1 MEETKKILFVLI
13 LTILTMIAEIY
24 FGFISN
30 SMALLTDGFH
40 MGTHALAFGLT
51 YIAYYFCNKYINS
64 NKFKSGTDKIKE
76 LAGYT
81 SSLFLGLSG
90 ILIIYESI
98 ERIFN
103 PLKIDFTQAII
114 VIAIGLTINL
124 ISIIV
129 MDFDHF
135 HNHMHNHPH
144 THKKTDNNF
153 KSAYLHILADL
164 LTSICALFAIVFA
177 KYFGWVL
184 LDPIIGVLGGLIII
198 KWAIGLIKATAI
210 KLLDIDTKDNSKN

>member
-1 MEETKKILFVLI
+1 MKESKKILFILI
-13 LTILTMIAEIY
+13 LTILTMIGEIY
-24 FGFISN
+24 FGFVSN
-30 SMALLTDGFH
+30 SMALLADGFH
-40 MGTHALAFGLT
+40 MGTHAFAFGLT

-64 NKFKSGTDKIKE
+64 NKFASGTEKIND

-103 PLKIDFTQAII
+103 PLKIDFTQALI
-114 VIAIGLTINL
+114 VIIIGLTINL

-135 HNHMHNHPH
+135 HNHIHKHPH
-144 THKKTDNNF
+144 AHKKTDNNF

-164 LTSICALFAIVFA
+164 LTSVCALFALIAA

-184 LDPIIGVLGGLIII
+184 LDPIIGILGGIII
-198 KWAIGLIKATAI
+198 LKWTISLIKATTV
-210 KLLDIDTKDNSKN
+210 KLLDINTTKD

>member
-1 MEETKKILFVLI
+1 MKESKKILFVLI
-13 LTILTMIAEIY
+13 ITILTMVAEIY

-30 SMALLTDGFH
+30 SMALLADGFH

-64 NKFKSGTDKIKE
+64 NKFTSGTEKINE

-98 ERIFN
+98 GRIFN
-103 PLKIDFTQAII
+103 PLKIDFSQALI
-114 VIAIGLTINL
+114 VIIIGLVINL
-124 ISIIV
+124 ICIIV

-135 HNHMHNHPH
+135 HNHIHNHNH
-144 THKKTDNNF
+144 IHKKTDNNF

-164 LTSICALFAIVFA
+164 LTSVGALFALILA

-184 LDPIIGVLGGLIII
+184 LDPIIGIFGGLIIL
-198 KWAIGLIKATAI
+198 KWAIGLIKATTI
-210 KLLDIDTKDNSKN
+210 KLLDIDTTKK